1 MQWNYNHK
9 ITGLIQNVFDGDKTT
24 KQKIVGKKLI
34 YFPREGGVGGGT
46 PPWKIENNLSLKAA
60 TSLNHDFRLSAELPI
75 P

>member
-46 PPWKIENNLSLKAA
+46 PPWKIIYIYIFFEPFPLDKSGNVVGL
-60 TSLNHDFRLSAELPI
+60 EY
-75 P
+75 